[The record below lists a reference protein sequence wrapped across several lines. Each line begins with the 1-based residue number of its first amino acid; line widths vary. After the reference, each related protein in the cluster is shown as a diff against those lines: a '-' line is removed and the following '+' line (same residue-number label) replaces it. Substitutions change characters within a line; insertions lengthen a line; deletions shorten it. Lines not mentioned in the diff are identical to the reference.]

1 MRVRWEHD
9 LIDALERS
17 PNMKQRNFDC
27 FGEEL
32 QTVGLTLDANN

>member
-1 MRVRWEHD
+1 MRFRWEND